1 MISDSNKKHR
11 TIKAV
16 VFSTLVTAIAL
27 TTSASAFAVE
37 AARST
42 MESKLSVP
50 QTCRVTSVQDVDF
63 GVYTGAQVRKTMVV
77 GFRCNKVTPY
87 IAMAIKMDCGKNG
100 SEVSGVCARK
110 MKNTNENFSS
120 SVLNYEIYTDSGYAS
135 KLNSDGQKYNYNLP
149 GSVYTH
155 TFYNQVPASQFT
167 AAYGSYADDVTV
179 TIAF

>member
-1 MISDSNKKHR
+1 MFNKKL
-11 TIKAV
+11 AY
-16 VFSTLVTAIAL
+16 TLLIVASIA
-27 TTSASAFAVE
+27 ASGSSEAVE
-37 AARST
+37 AARNT
-42 MESKLSVP
+42 MESKMSVP

-179 TIAF
+179 TVAF